1 MRKIHSVTRYGVAI
15 YATICAALMLVLA
28 HPAARAASEQQALV
42 DKAALTAEHMLN
54 DPKRPEVR
62 KYLARAK
69 GVLIVPSLIKG
80 GFIFGVEGGS
90 GVLLA
95 RGANGW
101 SHPAF
106 FTVGA
111 GSFGLQAGVQ
121 EAQAMLIIMTDRG
134 LQAVIKR
141 QFKLGVDASVAVGPG
156 DGVGGGAG
164 VGGSTT
170 AGLGADIVTFTDT
183 RGLFV
188 GAAFE
193 GAAVVKREDW
203 NRAYYGKDATTQGIV
218 MKGWGANPGAD
229 RLRRA
234 LVVK

>member
-1 MRKIHSVTRYGVAI
+1 MNAVRSETRYRGARF
-15 YATICAALMLVLA
+15 AMLWAALLLFLA
-28 HPAARAASEQQALV
+28 QPAAWAASVQQELV
-42 DKAALTAEHMLN
+42 DKAALTAERMLN
-54 DPKRPEVR
+54 DPVRPEVR

-69 GVLIVPSLIKG
+69 GVLVVPSLIKG

-95 RGANGW
+95 HGEKGW

-106 FTVGA
+106 FTIGS

-141 QFKLGVDASVAVGPG
+141 QFKLGVDASVAIGPG
-156 DGVGGGAG
+156 DGIGGGTG
-164 VGGSTT
+164 VGGATT
-170 AGLGADIVTFTDT
+170 AGLGADILTFFDT

-193 GAAVVKREDW
+193 GAAVVKREEW
-203 NRAYYGKDATTQGIV
+203 NRAYYGKDATTRGIV
-218 MKGWGANPGAD
+218 MEGKGANPGAD